1 MDIKEQIHEIEK
13 ALHWNAPHEPSNSTT
28 RKLLEIIKLQ
38 QRMIEDLQQE
48 TKSCCGVN

>member
-1 MDIKEQIHEIEK
+1 MNIKEQIQEIEE

-38 QRMIEDLQQE
+38 QRMIEDLQNS
-48 TKSCCGVN
+48 KK